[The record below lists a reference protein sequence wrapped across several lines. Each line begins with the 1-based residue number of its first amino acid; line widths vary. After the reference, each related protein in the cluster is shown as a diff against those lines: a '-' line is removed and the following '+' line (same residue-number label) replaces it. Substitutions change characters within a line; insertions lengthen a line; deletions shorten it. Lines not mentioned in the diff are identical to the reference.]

1 MIMSKRLCLMIL
13 FVFSCSIHVLA
24 QNDFYYYKGMKM
36 PLSLNEEKVVVSIPK
51 SKAEICERIRANAK
65 VLEKINDDI
74 FDIFVISRSDFNNLT
89 SLDSWSEDEK
99 SMMITS
105 SYFTERKAEVFASP
119 YLNIQLENEEDVNL
133 LISYA
138 EMYKL
143 QIVRNMPLM
152 PD

>member
-74 FDIFVISRSDFNNLT
+74 FD
-89 SLDSWSEDEK
+89 
-99 SMMITS
+99 M
-105 SYFTERKAEVFASP
+105 
-119 YLNIQLENEEDVNL
+119 
-133 LISYA
+133 
-138 EMYKL
+138 
-143 QIVRNMPLM
+143 
-152 PD
+152 